1 MLFLY
6 YGDDRSQKLNWSQK
20 LKNSQSD
27 CLICMGFPF
36 GMMKMF
42 WNLVE
47 VYVT

>member
-1 MLFLY
+1 MLFVY
-6 YGDDRSQKLNWSQK
+6 YGDDRSQK

-47 VYVT
+47 V

>member
-6 YGDDRSQKLNWSQK
+6 YGDDRISFTWIQK

-27 CLICMGFPF
+27 CLMCMGFPF